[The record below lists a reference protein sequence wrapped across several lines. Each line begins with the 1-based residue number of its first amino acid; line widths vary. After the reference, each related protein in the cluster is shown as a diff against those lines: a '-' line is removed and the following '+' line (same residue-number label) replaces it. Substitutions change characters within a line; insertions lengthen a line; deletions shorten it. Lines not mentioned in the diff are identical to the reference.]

1 MFTPYMLSESWF
13 TLCEVSI
20 QYKFS
25 EENCSPSLNF
35 SNNSEI
41 LTFFNLKAWQSYEIT
56 TTLKLKFFARKV
68 SDEKTQPCLFSAW
81 LCKTPHEHQGD
92 TESNTTVKNTNIKHR
107 TGEALSYTVQESPST
122 VYTAFCRFEFIAWA
136 RRPHYVT
143 SSDQG
148 RGHDVALF
156 NALNI
161 FALVARWEGE
171 C

>member
-1 MFTPYMLSESWF
+1 MKRRSGVYFQLGYVRHHMSIRV
-13 TLCEVSI
+13 TLNLTQQFKI
-20 QYKFS
+20 HR
-25 EENCSPSLNF
+25 LNIGQ
-35 SNNSEI
+35 E
-41 LTFFNLKAWQSYEIT
+41 
-56 TTLKLKFFARKV
+56 RH
-68 SDEKTQPCLFSAW
+68 C
-81 LCKTPHEHQGD
+81 H
-92 TESNTTVKNTNIKHR
+92 
-107 TGEALSYTVQESPST
+107 TVQESPST

-161 FALVARWEGE
+161 FGLVARWEGE